1 MEKNQNSKR
10 RFGIRKKIGE
20 DQWRDFF
27 HGLELIEAEEW
38 RGNKY
43 VKYYYVGKFS
53 TDLQK
58 IEDESGFDLRVKCVK
73 IDNLNVEN
81 LKKELKDILKEYWN
95 EKEFG
100 IWVVHRLW

>member
-1 MEKNQNSKR
+1 M
-10 RFGIRKKIGE
+10 
-20 DQWRDFF
+20 
-27 HGLELIEAEEW
+27 
-38 RGNKY
+38 
-43 VKYYYVGKFS
+43 
-53 TDLQK
+53 QK